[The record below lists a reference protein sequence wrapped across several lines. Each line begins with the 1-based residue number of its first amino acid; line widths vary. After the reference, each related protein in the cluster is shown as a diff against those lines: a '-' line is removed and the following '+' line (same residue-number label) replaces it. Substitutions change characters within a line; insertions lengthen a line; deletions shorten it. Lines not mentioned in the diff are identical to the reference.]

1 MKFPSDPK
9 KEHLLQDLHRAAGSL
24 SHAWR
29 LFDQACDPDEIEACI
44 YTINAESA
52 RYAQLLK
59 RAKKAELHCPY
70 SSFAENSENFPD
82 AKS

>member
-1 MKFPSDPK
+1 MKSSSNPE

-29 LFDQACDPDEIEACI
+29 LFDQTCDPDEIEACI

-59 RAKKAELHCPY
+59 RAKKAELQCPY
-70 SSFAENSENFPD
+70 TSFPENTENFSD
-82 AKS
+82 AK